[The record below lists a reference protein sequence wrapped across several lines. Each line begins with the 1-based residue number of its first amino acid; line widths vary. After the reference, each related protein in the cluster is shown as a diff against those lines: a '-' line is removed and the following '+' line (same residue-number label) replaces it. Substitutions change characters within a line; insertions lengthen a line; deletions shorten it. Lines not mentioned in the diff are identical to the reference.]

1 MSISLEMDK
10 NLAVGKEMKIFSFT
24 KSFFFLIFAHD

>member
-10 NLAVGKEMKIFSFT
+10 NLTLRKEMKIISFT